1 MLLGKVAFGCLYRR
15 GKLYFINIS
24 RLYFC
29 LHQKVHDAAD
39 LLADDAQIADLLLQ
53 NDGLG
58 DNSISG
64 GLTVTC
70 DRKEAAV
77 LITDTAFIL
86 VIKPEAVF
94 LRRDFMYLDRDGFIA
109 FRYPG

>member
-1 MLLGKVAFGCLYRR
+1 M
-15 GKLYFINIS
+15 
-24 RLYFC
+24 
-29 LHQKVHDAAD
+29 HDAAD

-70 DRKEAAV
+70 DRLSINTRSMRRPLVVVGERINFEDKKE
-77 LITDTAFIL
+77 DT
-86 VIKPEAVF
+86 E
-94 LRRDFMYLDRDGFIA
+94 
-109 FRYPG
+109 